1 MSDCGWPRSI
11 GNGIMGPPI
20 PFVRYV
26 MNKKKILLPV
36 LLLAIGIG
44 GFMALKAT
52 RPKPP
57 TAPPKEPVWR
67 VEALAVGLQRASPVL
82 ILNGRVESPDQTKAA
97 APGVGR
103 VLTVKVREGQRVVP
117 GQTLLEL
124 DPRDFLP
131 RVEQAR
137 GEVLELDAAIK
148 SEELRHQADL
158 DQLEHEKQLLASAAA
173 DVKRFEQL
181 QKENFYSQTAVEQSR
196 SSLARQ
202 NISLRTRELAIA
214 DHQARLLQLKARL
227 LKARANLDQA
237 ELAAA
242 RARVTAPFAGVVAKV
257 EVAEGDQVNTGQ
269 SLISLYPAAGLEVR
283 AKLPATQQDEFL
295 AAMARGE
302 QARASARVG
311 QETLVFTLV
320 RTAGAADT
328 RGLDGFFALS
338 TPSAALR
345 VGELV
350 TLEVTRAPVDG
361 VLAVPYTALYN
372 GRQVYRIED
381 GRLKAMDV
389 EVLGEAGG
397 RVGTQSA
404 RLLVKSP
411 ELKDGDLLMATHLPN
426 AVSGLKVEALK
437 P

>member
-1 MSDCGWPRSI
+1 
-11 GNGIMGPPI
+11 
-20 PFVRYV
+20 
-26 MNKKKILLPV
+26 MNKKKVLLPA

-44 GFMALKAT
+44 GFAALKAT

-57 TAPPKEPVWR
+57 VVPPKEPVWR
-67 VEALAVGLQRASPVL
+67 VETLAVTLRTASPAVT
-82 ILNGRVESPDQTKAA
+82 LNGRVESPDQTRAA

-103 VLTVKVREGQRVVP
+103 VLTVKVREGQRVAP
-117 GQTLLEL
+117 GQVLLEL
-124 DPRDFLP
+124 DPRDFQP
-131 RVEQAR
+131 KVEQAR
-137 GEVLELDAAIK
+137 GEVLELDAAIR
-148 SEELRHQADL
+148 SEELRHKADL

-196 SSLARQ
+196 SNLARQ

-227 LKARANLDQA
+227 LKAQANLDQA
-237 ELAAA
+237 QLAAV
-242 RARVTAPFAGVVAKV
+242 RSRVVAPFAGHVAKV

-283 AKLPATQQDEFL
+283 AKLPATLQDEFL
-295 AAMARGE
+295 ASMAGGG
-302 QARASARVG
+302 QARASAQVG
-311 QETLVFTLV
+311 GERLMFRLV
-320 RTAGAADT
+320 RTAGAADA

-338 TPSAALR
+338 APSAALR

-350 TLEVTRAPVDG
+350 TLEVARAPADTV
-361 VLAVPYTALYN
+361 VAVPYTALFG
-372 GRQVYRIED
+372 GRQVYRIEA
-381 GRLKAMDV
+381 GRLKALDV

-397 RVGTQSA
+397 QPS
-404 RLLVKSP
+404 RLLVKAP
-411 ELKDGDLLMATHLPN
+411 ELKFGDLLMTTHLPN

-437 P
+437 TVAGSG